1 MGVQFLRTSTPKLSK
16 TGIQDFI
23 EPILLKP
30 QKMRCVEKEN
40 IEHISQLYTK
50 LFHEAEKIKRWKLV
64 MDNELWQKDKRLQE
78 NKQTIEVQRKAIQ
91 EQQFENESL
100 SMKLEEEM
108 NKNEEATKLHNS
120 TRDLCSLVKES
131 CSRSTEKLKTYEAER
146 DETRRLYVENA
157 ENIERII
164 MAFEELRK
172 QAENSRLEIIF
183 KLKEEIDQ
191 REQVK
196 NKCQQQLNEKE
207 NEVQQLQ
214 QQYKQKGSELHET
227 WIQLQESKLRCDQ
240 LEEAIR
246 HLNENL
252 QESRVKEQN
261 LAAERE
267 KTEDILKNRE
277 ISQKS
282 LQEELENAMK
292 VIIQLTNEKE
302 TEIEEFNKITSNST
316 STIAE
321 LRNTVE
327 HLEESFKTEQQRS
340 KQVQEAF
347 QVSSLE
353 LEKKTAAL
361 VELEQFN
368 IENELKIN
376 QLTEALKEKT
386 KSQDKLEEELTSE
399 KLERGKYFED
409 LESAKKIQNDLHDK
423 VEILL
428 QEIKEIQKVVD
439 ELMKENTNLKE
450 VAESK
455 EDKVEILLQ
464 EIKEIQKV
472 VDELMKENTNLKEVA
487 ESKERAISEMEGQ
500 IINSRSKERECFER
514 MNSLTAGIEEERKR
528 HENLS
533 SDCNI
538 LLAEKETFSHDL
550 HARNAE
556 IEDLQ
561 KKLEIFE
568 HKEGSAIEE
577 LKVLKKQNNQLK
589 EEIKA
594 LEKTLKQQDEV
605 ADSKLEE
612 KEECSKNLQN
622 EVKKKDKLMKT
633 MENKSKSL
641 KKKFMEETKQC
652 SVYKTE
658 IEQLNLEL
666 SSLNKQSKDTIQ
678 NLQKKVEEGKLDN
691 EKLTEEVKTLKLTTE
706 AALQTQKET
715 EIMCQNKIAEMV
727 TLMEKH
733 KHQYDKMVDE
743 KDAELKCWKEKELK
757 INLSKKPL
765 EIELSSVKDALS
777 IIKQELKKVTEEK
790 EVLVRQ
796 TKAMKDTN
804 KSLKDE
810 LKKKME
816 SNSVLKTLNNTAS
829 NREVPST
836 PMRKNCLMAASKS
849 AELPKQPGSIIQS
862 IHTWTPAEKA
872 RIAPNHQTYTIRTP
886 PFIQNKILKGTMKA
900 PCGEVLQKKRKVVLD
915 LDAQSDSSEHSDLLS
930 MIPESEMFRE
940 LYKGNSEAAYLF
952 GKSQQQVTSPA
963 KPKTYGSV
971 LKLAAVKKMR
981 AAGWEA
987 VAKESRKKR
996 MKTAEEIF

>member
-1 MGVQFLRTSTPKLSK
+1 MESKMVGDGIKENPFKLFIPPRVNYGPVSAVRPQEVADDSFFMQNSNGCRNDDMGVHFSMTSTPKLSK

-23 EPILLKP
+23 DPILLKP
-30 QKMRCVEKEN
+30 QKMRSVEKEN

-183 KLKEEIDQ
+183 KLKEEMDQ
-191 REQVK
+191 REQIK
-196 NKCQQQLNEKE
+196 NKCEQQLNEKE

-214 QQYKQKGSELHET
+214 QQYKQKGIELHET

-282 LQEELENAMK
+282 LQEELENTMK

-302 TEIEEFNKITSNST
+302 TVIEEFNMVTLNST
-316 STIAE
+316 SAIAE

-340 KQVQEAF
+340 KQVQEAL

-361 VELEQFN
+361 VELEQFK

-376 QLTEALKEKT
+376 QLTEALKEET

-423 VEILL
+423 VEMLL
-428 QEIKEIQKVVD
+428 HEIKEIQEVVD
-439 ELMKENTNLKE
+439 ELKKENTNLKE

-455 EDKVEILLQ
+455 E
-464 EIKEIQKV
+464 
-472 VDELMKENTNLKEVA
+472 
-487 ESKERAISEMEGQ
+487 SAISEMEGQ
-500 IINSRSKERECFER
+500 IINSLSIERKCFEK
-514 MNSLTAGIEEERKR
+514 MNSLTAGIEEERER
-528 HENLS
+528 HEKLS
-533 SDCNI
+533 SDYNI

-561 KKLEIFE
+561 MKLEIFE
-568 HKEGSAIEE
+568 HKEESAIEE
-577 LKVLKKQNNQLK
+577 IEVLKKQNNQLK
-589 EEIKA
+589 EEIKG

-612 KEECSKNLQN
+612 KEESSKNLQN
-622 EVKKKDKLMKT
+622 EVKKKEKLMKT
-633 MENKSKSL
+633 MENKLNSMKKQLENKNKSSEELNQENKNL
-641 KKKFMEETKQC
+641 KKKFIEESKQC
-652 SVYKTE
+652 SVYKTVV
-658 IEQLNLEL
+658 EQLNLEL

-678 NLQKKVEEGKLDN
+678 SLQKKVEEGKHDD

-715 EIMCQNKIAEMV
+715 EFMCQNKIAEMV

-743 KDAELKCWKEKELK
+743 KDAELKCWKEKELQ

-765 EIELSSVKDALS
+765 EI
-777 IIKQELKKVTEEK
+777 
-790 EVLVRQ
+790 R
-796 TKAMKDTN
+796 
-804 KSLKDE
+804 
-810 LKKKME
+810 
-816 SNSVLKTLNNTAS
+816 
-829 NREVPST
+829 
-836 PMRKNCLMAASKS
+836 
-849 AELPKQPGSIIQS
+849 
-862 IHTWTPAEKA
+862 AEKLEA
-872 RIAPNHQTYTIRTP
+872 DLV
-886 PFIQNKILKGTMKA
+886 F
-900 PCGEVLQKKRKVVLD
+900 VLHDVL
-915 LDAQSDSSEHSDLLS
+915 EHVRCLS
-930 MIPESEMFRE
+930 
-940 LYKGNSEAAYLF
+940 
-952 GKSQQQVTSPA
+952 
-963 KPKTYGSV
+963 
-971 LKLAAVKKMR
+971 
-981 AAGWEA
+981 
-987 VAKESRKKR
+987 
-996 MKTAEEIF
+996 

>member
-561 KKLEIFE
+561 KKLE
-568 HKEGSAIEE
+568 
-577 LKVLKKQNNQLK
+577 
-589 EEIKA
+589 
-594 LEKTLKQQDEV
+594 
-605 ADSKLEE
+605 
-612 KEECSKNLQN
+612 SKNLQN

-633 MENKSKSL
+633 MENKLNSMKKQLENKNKSSEELNQESKSL

>member
-561 KKLEIFE
+561 KKLE
-568 HKEGSAIEE
+568 
-577 LKVLKKQNNQLK
+577 
-589 EEIKA
+589 
-594 LEKTLKQQDEV
+594 
-605 ADSKLEE
+605 
-612 KEECSKNLQN
+612 SKNLQN

>member
-409 LESAKKIQNDLHDK
+409 LESAKKIQNDLH
-423 VEILL
+423 
-428 QEIKEIQKVVD
+428 
-439 ELMKENTNLKE
+439 
-450 VAESK
+450 
-455 EDKVEILLQ
+455 
-464 EIKEIQKV
+464 
-472 VDELMKENTNLKEVA
+472 
-487 ESKERAISEMEGQ
+487 RAISEMEGQ

-633 MENKSKSL
+633 MENKLNSMKKQLENKNKSSEELNQESKSL